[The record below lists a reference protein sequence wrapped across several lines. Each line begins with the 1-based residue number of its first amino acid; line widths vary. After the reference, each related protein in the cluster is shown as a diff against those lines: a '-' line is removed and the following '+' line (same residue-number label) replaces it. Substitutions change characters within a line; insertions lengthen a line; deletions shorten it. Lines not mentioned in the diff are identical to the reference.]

1 MNQVIITA
9 DGALLLA
16 KHGLHVVRLH
26 YPIFGSDGVSCSCG
40 HKDCPS
46 RRGQGK
52 HPVGAQW
59 GKSATTDQ
67 QVIADLWGKAPW
79 NVGVLLGLGHGIPP
93 EQAVIDIEDDTIEG
107 RNLADALL
115 RDYPTVT
122 WSSGK
127 SLHRLYRWHPGL
139 PNVATVTIN
148 GMEIRIGGEGKDT
161 QSVAPPSRH
170 AGGLTYQWVQGR
182 GIDEI
187 PVATL
192 PDHVV
197 EWICEEYTRQQSGVA
212 GGGAPSNN
220 HHRNFRSPGKKV
232 TEPGRNNAML
242 RHANSC
248 WRDACRLH
256 GINGL
261 EEQEVRDQ
269 VWLWVWGANLATC
282 EPPMEEAEVWQVFL
296 NAEKFMRAELQREAE
311 EKWQR
316 MMAEADPAA
325 AVAAVAAEQAAA
337 EPAVEG
343 EESGQSGQPA
353 ARDPRSFV
361 DYLAAAGLRL
371 IRDPSLAWD
380 EVTPDRIDVWECD
393 WEVRYV
399 LQAERETVVLR
410 VGGHDVELGESDL
423 DKPAIVARKIYQ
435 GTGGA
440 VCLDRTFGFWN
451 WKGIW
456 AGRPNKGKGEDNN
469 GVTRGLREHLAN
481 KATVQQAAE
490 QGVAGLVLDV
500 ITQLVGSVQTIAEGA
515 VEYCEKGASIPAWK
529 DRLKLNPSGE
539 LVLTGIEGEPVSGV
553 YAAGADGLCV
563 VVKLDEVAS
572 RFGKSFGRGKTTAAD
587 LSKVMEELG
596 FEKKKVYTGRAAGR
610 CWRMTV
616 EDFVE
621 KFLK

>member
-1 MNQVIITA
+1 MNEIATSTL

-26 YPIFGSDGVSCSCG
+26 YPIFGGDGVGCSCG
-40 HKDCPS
+40 SRDCPS
-46 RRGQGK
+46 RKGQGK

-67 QVIADLWGKAPW
+67 QVIGELWGKAPW

-93 EQAVIDIEDDTIEG
+93 EHAVIDIEDDTLEG

-139 PNVATVTIN
+139 PNVATITIS
-148 GMEIRIGGEGKDT
+148 GMEIRIGGQGKDT

-170 AGGLTYQWVQGR
+170 AGGLTYQWVQGKEI
-182 GIDEI
+182 GEI
-187 PVATL
+187 PVAAL

-197 EWICEEYTRQQSGVA
+197 EWICEEYTRQQSGAA

-220 HHRNFRSPGKKV
+220 HHKNFRSPGKKV

-256 GINGL
+256 GINGI
-261 EEQEVRDQ
+261 EEQDVRDQ

-311 EKWQR
+311 EHWQR
-316 MMAEADPAA
+316 AMAEADPAA
-325 AVAAVAAEQAAA
+325 AVAAVAAEGQSEA
-337 EPAVEG
+337 G
-343 EESGQSGQPA
+343 EEHGGDAPPVVLPK
-353 ARDPRSFV
+353 DPRSFV
-361 DYLAAAGLRL
+361 DYLASSGLRL
-371 IRDPSLAWD
+371 IRDPSLSWED
-380 EVTPDRIDVWECD
+380 VTPDRIDVWESD
-393 WEVRYV
+393 WGVRYV
-399 LQAERETVVLR
+399 LQAERETVVLT
-410 VGGHDVELGESDL
+410 VGGHEVELGEADL
-423 DKPAIVARKIYQ
+423 DKPSIVARKVYQ

-440 VCLDRTFGFWN
+440 VSLDRTFAFWN
-451 WKGIW
+451 WKTIWSGRANKTSDGRSNGI
-456 AGRPNKGKGEDNN
+456 
-469 GVTRGLREHLAN
+469 TRGLREHLAN
-481 KATVQQAAE
+481 KATVEQAAE

-500 ITQLVGSVQTIAEGA
+500 ITQLVGSVQTIAEAA
-515 VEYCEKGASIPAWK
+515 VEYCEAGASIPAWK
-529 DRLKLNPSGE
+529 DRLKLSPNGE
-539 LVLTGIEGEPVSGV
+539 LVLIGLEGEPVSGI
-553 YAAGADGLCV
+553 YAAGVEGLCV
-563 VVKLDEVAS
+563 VVKLDEVAQ

-587 LSKVMEELG
+587 LSKIMEELG
-596 FEKKKVYTGRAAGR
+596 FEKKKVYSGRASGR
-610 CWRMTV
+610 CWRMAV
-616 EDFVE
+616 EEFAE
-621 KFLK
+621 KFLQ